1 MPDFIFNAGHLALDL
16 VNTEQ
21 VAEGVP
27 VDLLD
32 SPAALLE
39 WLRQSGAVAP
49 SDMKAAEK
57 AFLRDKAAS
66 GLLLQQARSLRSA
79 LRHMAEAI
87 SGGRPVSA
95 QILAAINAVL
105 RQSPRV
111 LEIMRQKGGYA
122 LQWRPQ
128 NADGEA
134 LLAPVAEAAARL
146 LAEGDHSRVRKCANP
161 TCVLYVYDT
170 TRSRTRH
177 WCSMQSCGNRAKAAR
192 FYGKHHGR

>member
-1 MPDFIFNAGHLALDL
+1 MPDFIFTAGHLALDL

-21 VAEGVP
+21 VADGVP

-32 SPAALLE
+32 STTALLE
-39 WLRQSGAVAP
+39 WLRQSGVVSSDLRVAEK
-49 SDMKAAEK
+49 SVLHSKAARE
-57 AFLRDKAAS
+57 
-66 GLLLQQARSLRSA
+66 LLLQQARSLRSE

-87 SGGRPVSA
+87 AGGRPASA
-95 QILAAINAVL
+95 PTLAAINSVL

-111 LEIMRQKGGYA
+111 LEVVRQKGGFA
-122 LQWRPQ
+122 LQSHIQ
-128 NADGEA
+128 NAEAEA

-161 TCVLYVYDT
+161 ACVLYVYDT

-192 FYGKHHGR
+192 FYGKHHTR